1 MILLLQLLHHAANQL
16 LGRVERIQNNLQV
29 HGRLVRLARAPAVNP
44 MLPHQDQRVCE
55 QIQGNRQTPSWY
67 THHEFIFLQIV
78 ALIVE
83 QRHKHRIY
91 HGVHSAAFFL
101 RPLARAIILIRMVL
115 TTAPTLP
122 SLSQLESA
130 SELVHRLVPPTPQYS
145 WPLLNAHAGCEVW
158 LKHENHTP
166 VGSFKVRGG
175 IIFMDWLRRTHP
187 EAQGVIS
194 ATRGSHGQSQAFA
207 ARHFGFHAVVVA
219 PRGNSREKNAAMRAL
234 GAELVEHG
242 DDFHAAD
249 HYADDLCRERGLVRM
264 PSFDPLLV
272 QGVATYG
279 LELFRGAPPLDA
291 VFVPIGWGSGA
302 CGIAAARNALNLKTR
317 IIGVVSASAPSYALS
332 FAEGRIVEK
341 KSTTRIA
348 DGVAI
353 ARAHPDAFEI
363 LRHELDQVVEVTDD
377 EVEDAMRV
385 IFSDTHNIAEGA
397 GAAALAA
404 LLKNRENWRGKRVG
418 VVVSGGNVDR
428 EVYARVIAG

>member
-1 MILLLQLLHHAANQL
+1 MATAT
-16 LGRVERIQNNLQV
+16 
-29 HGRLVRLARAPAVNP
+29 A
-44 MLPHQDQRVCE
+44 
-55 QIQGNRQTPSWY
+55 S
-67 THHEFIFLQIV
+67 
-78 ALIVE
+78 AL
-83 QRHKHRIY
+83 
-91 HGVHSAAFFL
+91 
-101 RPLARAIILIRMVL
+101 
-115 TTAPTLP
+115 PTLA
-122 SLSQLESA
+122 QLESA
-130 SELVHRLVPPTPQYS
+130 AELVHRFVPPTPQYS
-145 WPLLNAHAGCEVW
+145 WPLVNARAGCEVW
-158 LKHENHTP
+158 VKHENHTP
-166 VGSFKVRGG
+166 IGAFKVRGG
-175 IIFMDWLRRTHP
+175 IIYMDWLRRSHP
-187 EAQGVIS
+187 ETKGIIS
-194 ATRGSHGQSQAFA
+194 ATRGNHGQSLAFA
-207 ARHFGFHAVVVA
+207 ARRFGFDAVLVV
-219 PRGNSREKNAAMRAL
+219 PHGNSREKNAAMRAL

-242 DDFHAAD
+242 EDFHAAD
-249 HYADDLCRERGLVRM
+249 HHAHDLARDRKLVFI
-264 PSFDPLLV
+264 PAFDLLLV
-272 QGVATYG
+272 QGVASYA
-279 LELFRGAPPLDA
+279 LELFRGAPALDA

-302 CGIAAARNALNLKTR
+302 CGVAAARNALNLKTR